1 MELPKQRGAALLL
14 LGLVARR
21 DCRVFLGPRPAR
33 KFRPQAISLD
43 LRLPDMEGYALLDY
57 LKHNAELRHVP
68 VVVLSGGDDPERAL
82 RAGAF
87 AYMKKPAERE
97 DLVQAL
103 LKIQVFLSRQP
114 KHLLIVED
122 NDIQRRNLIDL
133 LAGEDVATESAGTAD
148 EALEILKSKPF
159 DCLVLDL
166 MRVPPPSED
175 TGCCGSGETGDQQ
188 HGDQSAWRALL
199 DPAVATR
206 HCGSPANAT
215 WLTSHLP
222 PMRTSFMSI
231 R

>member
-1 MELPKQRGAALLL
+1 MTCIMVGAT
-14 LGLVARR
+14 VSARCLSSGMFFFFSSR
-21 DCRVFLGPRPAR
+21 RRHTRFDCDWSSDVCSSDLTAR

-87 AYMKKPAERE
+87 AYMKKPAERD

-133 LAGEDVATESAGTAD
+133 LAGEDVATESAGTA
-148 EALEILKSKPF
+148 EI
-159 DCLVLDL
+159 
-166 MRVPPPSED
+166 
-175 TGCCGSGETGDQQ
+175 G
-188 HGDQSAWRALL
+188 
-199 DPAVATR
+199 
-206 HCGSPANAT
+206 
-215 WLTSHLP
+215 
-222 PMRTSFMSI
+222 RTYC
-231 R
+231 RG